1 MTDLNL
7 IVDAVLP
14 GDSDRSLPSASG
26 TDFRRYL
33 VRHSLQTLAADFVEM
48 LDKLCVE
55 KFDLEFEKMD
65 EDQRLKAI
73 NACKVV
79 NVRLFSG
86 FVTHVLK
93 AYYTCPIVLERIG
106 AGSIPPFPQGNVMD
120 HDDWTV
126 LEPVYERGKC
136 YRDV

>member
-1 MTDLNL
+1 MTDLHL
-7 IVDAVLP
+7 IVDSLLP
-14 GDSDRSLPSASG
+14 GDPDHSLPPASG
-26 TDFRRYL
+26 TDFIRYL
-33 VRHSLQTLAADFVEM
+33 DRHSLQALAADFIEM
-48 LDKLCVE
+48 LDKMCMD
-55 KFDLEFEKMD
+55 KFALAFDKMD
-65 EDQRLKAI
+65 PEQQLKAI

-86 FVTHVLK
+86 FVTHLLK

-106 AGSIPPFPQGNVMD
+106 AGSFPPFPQGNMMD